1 MDIFTLEC
9 DYIVANLHIWSKTMF
24 IRLAVE
30 NYMSICSKQVL
41 DMEPSSY
48 TEKIDTNTTD
58 WKSET
63 DSQQLLNTA
72 AIYGANA
79 SGKSNLIS
87 ALGTMRIIV
96 VESAQWQVNKKL
108 PYHPYKLSKES
119 RTSPTEFDV
128 EFISDNVRYRY
139 GFSYNNERI
148 LTEYLFAFPKKK
160 AQKWFL
166 RAWDGNSYQWEY
178 GRSLLGEKQ
187 VWANSTKSNSLFLS
201 TAVQLNSE
209 QLKEPFNWFMNR
221 IAIAGIEGWGAG
233 FTSQQCNDSKEKSK
247 IIKLMKDVD
256 ITIDDIAV
264 EIEDFH
270 IDKLPSEMPTALK
283 EQIAEKFEGEKMFET
298 KFIRLDE
305 DGNPIQFELEE
316 ESDGTARF
324 FAFAG
329 PWLDALSCGKTLFV
343 DELNSNLHPLLV
355 KHMVELFHCKKANP
369 HNAQLIFTTHETSIL
384 NQSVFRRDQ
393 IWFMQKS
400 ENKSNLYSLSEFK
413 VRKELENIEDRY
425 LSGAYGALPFI
436 HWEA

>member
-1 MDIFTLEC
+1 
-9 DYIVANLHIWSKTMF
+9 MF

-30 NYMSICSKQVL
+30 NYMSICSNQVF

-48 TEKIDTNTTD
+48 TEKIETNTID
-58 WKSET
+58 WKSES
-63 DSQQLLNTA
+63 DNQSLLSTT

-87 ALGTMRIIV
+87 ALDTMRILV

-108 PYHPYKLSKES
+108 PYYPYKLSENS
-119 RTSPTEFDV
+119 RTAPTELEV
-128 EFISDNVRYRY
+128 EFISNNVRFRY
-139 GFSYNNERI
+139 GFSYNSERI
-148 LTEYLFAFPKKK
+148 LSEYLFAFPKKK

-166 RAWDGNSYQWEY
+166 RVWDGDSYQWEY
-178 GRSLLGEKQ
+178 GRSLVGEKQ
-187 VWANSTKSNSLFLS
+187 TWANSTKKNSLFLS
-201 TAVQLNSE
+201 TAVQLNSK
-209 QLKEPFNWFMNR
+209 QLKDPFSWFVNG
-221 IAIAGIEGWGAG
+221 IAIAGVDGWGAG
-233 FTSQQCNDSKEKSK
+233 FTSKQCNDSNEKSK
-247 IIKLMKDVD
+247 IIQLLNDVD

-270 IDKLPSEMPTALK
+270 IDKLPADMPHAVK
-283 EQIAEKFEGEKMFET
+283 EQIAEKLEGEKMFET
-298 KFIRLDE
+298 KFIRLDD
-305 DGNPIQFELEE
+305 DGKPVQFELEE
-316 ESDGTARF
+316 ESDGTNRF

-355 KHMVELFHCKKANP
+355 KHMVQLFHCKKSNP
-369 HNAQLIFTTHETSIL
+369 NNAQLIFTTHETSIL

-400 ENKSNLYSLSEFK
+400 ENKSELYSLSDFK
-413 VRKELENIEDRY
+413 VRKEQENIEDRY

-436 HWEA
+436 SWEV